1 MVSKGVFTNVKTE
14 KNHCHVKF
22 DSKLL
27 VEIHYPY
34 FLLSRY
40 YIMRFATG
48 FKFHTEE
55 SMVHQN
61 SVNAQPRSKRAVIF
75 SIGSGIQ

>member
-1 MVSKGVFTNVKTE
+1 
-14 KNHCHVKF
+14 
-22 DSKLL
+22 
-27 VEIHYPY
+27 
-34 FLLSRY
+34 
-40 YIMRFATG
+40 MRFATG